1 MLIGLFSAPTFHG
14 RFTDSAVRRVV
25 CQRNHVDD
33 TRVVITPIAAPKD
46 YIRLQSAIMIIFIHQ
61 HKR

>member
-33 TRVVITPIAAPKD
+33 TCVVITPIAAPKD
-46 YIRLQSAIMIIFIHQ
+46 YIYDCSLQ
-61 HKR
+61 